1 MNNVLVAARPQ
12 NHTHLISQMVRW
24 PRCEKNGALMKIF
37 QALILAFFIGFS
49 GWIVSTVYALDKSY
63 DLVEF
68 RLELVEE
75 NYNMLKDLWE
85 DAGHGR

>member
-1 MNNVLVAARPQ
+1 M
-12 NHTHLISQMVRW
+12 I
-24 PRCEKNGALMKIF
+24 ALF
-37 QALILAFFIGFS
+37 VGFS

-63 DLVEF
+63 DLVEY